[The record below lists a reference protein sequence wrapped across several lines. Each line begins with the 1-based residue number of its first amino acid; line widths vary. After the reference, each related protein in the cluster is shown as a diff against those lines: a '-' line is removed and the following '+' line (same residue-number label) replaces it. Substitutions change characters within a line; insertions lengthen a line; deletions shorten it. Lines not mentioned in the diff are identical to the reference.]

1 MPVLTRR
8 QHVVHRKTD
17 SPRASTDSNGS
28 EKEHIWIVEED
39 YEKPQKEMDFPPGKL
54 GNKMPRH
61 ELRINTFSKTDL
73 HDRYLSSEEEPS
85 PSPESSDDN
94 ASEQS
99 EEEEE
104 EEEELT
110 HKTSSNK
117 LIADSSDQVLDL
129 STVEPLEIAAEIA
142 VAVPIV
148 AYGRPKL
155 IDITNL
161 APMQK
166 RRRNIKPPVAPSSIL
181 TKNGG
186 VAARSIPPITDE
198 NAPFV
203 AHEAEELVIPTTSKN
218 AAMSVRQRMKAS
230 QISIS
235 SAPDSWLPEDGGPT
249 TDDEHYFPDIDAV
262 ALQQGPYNP
271 YSLEQPAAILSSSN
285 IIITPNTRHS
295 NRRRNNSNPFNAV
308 STGLTRTWSLTK
320 KHAQSQRQRQQTQQH
335 HQAGERQLMKK
346 PKMIARGANEREET
360 PVIPPFPFEG
370 SEIAVA

>member
-1 MPVLTRR
+1 MPALTRR
-8 QHVVHRKTD
+8 QRVVHRNTD

-28 EKEHIWIVEED
+28 GKEHIWIVEED
-39 YEKPQKEMDFPPGKL
+39 YEKPQKEMDFPSEKL
-54 GNKMPRH
+54 GNKTPRH

-99 EEEEE
+99 EDEE

-110 HKTSSNK
+110 HKPSSNK
-117 LIADSSDQVLDL
+117 LIADSIDQMLDL
-129 STVEPLEIAAEIA
+129 STVEPLGIAAEIA

-181 TKNGG
+181 SKNGG
-186 VAARSIPPITDE
+186 VAARSIPPVTDE

-203 AHEAEELVIPTTSKN
+203 AHEAEELVIPTAPQN
-218 AAMSVRQRMKAS
+218 AAMSVQQRMKAS
-230 QISIS
+230 QVSIS
-235 SAPDSWLPEDGGPT
+235 SAPDSWLPEDGAST
-249 TDDEHYFPDIDAV
+249 TDDEHYFPGMDAV

-271 YSLEQPAAILSSSN
+271 YSLDQPAAVLSSSN

-320 KHAQSQRQRQQTQQH
+320 KHAPGQRQRQQPQQQH
-335 HQAGERQLMKK
+335 YAGERQLMKK